1 MLDFPPASP
10 TLSAVPSRSY
20 VDASTQTPRWGL
32 LFTGIPSR
40 KTALFTELPGSK
52 RKLGE
57 VEIPETIQETVRPGS
72 EPEPK
77 EPPRKRAKPTDIGT
91 SMFDADGNL
100 ALGPKNP
107 PNPYA
112 YRPVSYADKN
122 PKRTELEGQEN
133 QYSYIETPD
142 EGGQHVLG
150 LSSEPREEPKAKQVP
165 ETPRAPGW
173 GLTSLLP
180 SAKTVSK
187 FLPFSSRRTPSA
199 SIATQPRPAVTPDLQ
214 WQARTLDFDRPN
226 PHPIT
231 FARQANL
238 QSQLGPQT
246 EPRQQNGGIDI
257 EVDTSTRQA
266 NLQSQLGP
274 QTEPRQQNGGIDID
288 VDTSTRQANLQ
299 SQLGPQT
306 EPRQQNGGMDIDVD
320 TSTRQ
325 ANLQSQLGPQT
336 EPRQQNGGMDIDV
349 DTSTRQANLQ
359 SQLGPQTEPRQQNGG
374 MDIDVDTSTR
384 QANLQSQ
391 LGPQTEPRQQ
401 NGGMDIDFDTYYDTS
416 SGLATEGPAKRRHE
430 PRLLNYVRAKAETK
444 EQRAFKKQQA
454 ELRAQQ
460 EKMAAEREMI
470 SKERERL
477 YSERSKLEAQL
488 EAAQV
493 PGTKRKRLRL
503 PSPDEIPNPSGGGF
517 GMDLVYFGHSDS
529 DSEEEEHD
537 TPTKGR
543 PAKRSRP
550 SLPDNEIVGDPHE
563 ARPYTG
569 TTFAVSGSRTAPDD
583 NMFDDQPLAGHI
595 ASKAI
600 ITPSAPTT
608 QPNSFRVPSPG
619 DSDSDEEEDLGDG
632 DTPTKA
638 ASSTTATA
646 PPTSQT
652 STSSSTQSQTAPVAG
667 PSSPSPSK
675 PMAPPPRPNPSHT
688 SLPSASS
695 TAGRPFIDAVEKAR
709 QKALIHQP
717 RTGSRLRESS
727 RLSTSTVGS
736 EADEDLSTL
745 QPTDTNKSQDDFE
758 YDPDIEGRHIP
769 RYDPAHPGL
778 QRLFMGAQHPSAS
791 LFGQHAAPATTQAG
805 HVSAYDDYAKTMN
818 SRVRDFVEQSWD
830 DVHDT
835 RAAIEEEEAE
845 FAEYKRHQQQ
855 AGTSNSNSTTAPS
868 VSTAI
873 FPLGGTFA
881 NNFVTSDKVQQAL
894 NAGWTPADADATAQD
909 LDIEYDAFT
918 ASLAG
923 QSAALGA
930 AA

>member
-1 MLDFPPASP
+1 MAYSSTYPPWSPSILDSPPASP

-52 RKLGE
+52 RKRGE

-77 EPPRKRAKPTDIGT
+77 PKEPPRKRAKPTDIRT

-112 YRPVSYADKN
+112 YRPGSYADKN
-122 PKRTELEGQEN
+122 PKRTELEEQEN
-133 QYSYIETPD
+133 QYNHIETPD

-150 LSSEPREEPKAKQVP
+150 LSSEPREEPKAEQAP

-187 FLPFSSRRTPSA
+187 FLPFSSCRTPSA
-199 SIATQPRPAVTPDLQ
+199 SIATQPRPAITPGLQ
-214 WQARTLDFDRPN
+214 SQARTLDFDRPN

-246 EPRQQNGGIDI
+246 EPRQQNGGVDI
-257 EVDTSTRQA
+257 
-266 NLQSQLGP
+266 G
-274 QTEPRQQNGGIDID
+274 

-306 EPRQQNGGMDIDVD
+306 EPRQQNGGMDIGVD

-336 EPRQQNGGMDIDV
+336 EPRQQNGGI
-349 DTSTRQANLQ
+349 
-359 SQLGPQTEPRQQNGG
+359 
-374 MDIDVDTSTR
+374 I
-384 QANLQSQ
+384 
-391 LGPQTEPRQQ
+391 
-401 NGGMDIDFDTYYDTS
+401 IDFDTYYDTS

-529 DSEEEEHD
+529 DSEEEEHN

-543 PAKRSRP
+543 PAKRSRL
-550 SLPDNEIVGDPHE
+550 SLPDNEIVGDPYE

-608 QPNSFRVPSPG
+608 QPNSFRAPSPG

-638 ASSTTATA
+638 ASSTAATA
-646 PPTSQT
+646 QPTSQT
-652 STSSSTQSQTAPVAG
+652 STSPSTQSQTAPVAG
-667 PSSPSPSK
+667 PLSPSPSK

-695 TAGRPFIDAVEKAR
+695 TAGRPFVDAVEKAR

-736 EADEDLSTL
+736 EADEDLSTV

-758 YDPDIEGRHIP
+758 FDPDIEGRHIP

-791 LFGQHAAPATTQAG
+791 LVGQHAASATTQAG

-868 VSTAI
+868 ASTAT
-873 FPLGGTFA
+873 FPPRGTFA

-894 NAGWTPADADATAQD
+894 NAGWKPADADATAQD

-918 ASLAG
+918 ASRAG

>member
-1 MLDFPPASP
+1 M
-10 TLSAVPSRSY
+10 
-20 VDASTQTPRWGL
+20 
-32 LFTGIPSR
+32 
-40 KTALFTELPGSK
+40 ALSK
-52 RKLGE
+52 RE
-57 VEIPETIQETVRPGS
+57 CR
-72 EPEPK
+72 
-77 EPPRKRAKPTDIGT
+77 
-91 SMFDADGNL
+91 N
-100 ALGPKNP
+100 
-107 PNPYA
+107 
-112 YRPVSYADKN
+112 
-122 PKRTELEGQEN
+122 N
-133 QYSYIETPD
+133 QYKHRT
-142 EGGQHVLG
+142 
-150 LSSEPREEPKAKQVP
+150 VP

-180 SAKTVSK
+180 SVKTVSK

-199 SIATQPRPAVTPDLQ
+199 SIATQPRPVVTPGLQ
-214 WQARTLDFDRPN
+214 SQARTLDFDRPN
-226 PHPIT
+226 PRPIT
-231 FARQANL
+231 FARQPNL

-246 EPRQQNGGIDI
+246 K
-257 EVDTSTRQA
+257 
-266 NLQSQLGP
+266 
-274 QTEPRQQNGGIDID
+274 
-288 VDTSTRQANLQ
+288 
-299 SQLGPQT
+299 
-306 EPRQQNGGMDIDVD
+306 PRQQNGGMDIDVD

-325 ANLQSQLGPQT
+325 PNLQSQL
-336 EPRQQNGGMDIDV
+336 D
-349 DTSTRQANLQ
+349 
-359 SQLGPQTEPRQQNGG
+359 
-374 MDIDVDTSTR
+374 
-384 QANLQSQ
+384 
-391 LGPQTEPRQQ
+391 PQTEPRQQ
-401 NGGMDIDFDTYYDTS
+401 NGGMDIDFDDTS
-416 SGLATEGPAKRRHE
+416 SGLATDGPAKCRHG
-430 PRLLNYVRAKAETK
+430 PRLLNYVRARAETE

-454 ELRAQQ
+454 KLRAQQ

-477 YSERSKLEAQL
+477 YSERSKLEAHL

-529 DSEEEEHD
+529 DSEEEEQD
-537 TPTKGR
+537 TPTKRR

-569 TTFAVSGSRTAPDD
+569 TTFAVSRSHTAPDD
-583 NMFDDQPLAGHI
+583 NMFDDQQLAEQI
-595 ASKAI
+595 ASKV
-600 ITPSAPTT
+600 ITTPGAPTT

-638 ASSTTATA
+638 ASSTAA
-646 PPTSQT
+646 IAQPTSQT
-652 STSSSTQSQTAPVAG
+652 STSPSPSTQSQTAPVAG
-667 PSSPSPSK
+667 PSSHSPSW
-675 PMAPPPRPNPSHT
+675 PIAPPPRPNPSHT

-695 TAGRPFIDAVEKAR
+695 TASHPFIDAVEKAR

-736 EADEDLSTL
+736 EVDDDLSTVE
-745 QPTDTNKSQDDFE
+745 PIDTNKSQDDFE

-778 QRLFMGAQHPSAS
+778 QRPFMGAQHPSAN
-791 LFGQHAAPATTQAG
+791 LVGQHATSATMQAC

-818 SRVRDFVEQSWD
+818 SRARDFVEQSWD
-830 DVHDT
+830 DFHDT

-845 FAEYKRHQQQ
+845 FAEYKRQQQQ

-868 VSTAI
+868 ARTAT
-873 FPLGGTFA
+873 FPPSGTFA
-881 NNFVTSDKVQQAL
+881 NNFVTSDKVQEAL
-894 NAGWTPADADATAQD
+894 HAGWTPADADATAQD

-918 ASLAG
+918 ASRAG
-923 QSAALGA
+923 QRAALGA

>member
-52 RKLGE
+52 RKRGE
-57 VEIPETIQETVRPGS
+57 IEISETIQETVRPGS

-77 EPPRKRAKPTDIGT
+77 ERPRKRPKPTGIGT

-122 PKRTELEGQEN
+122 PKRTELEEQEN
-133 QYSYIETPD
+133 QYNHIETPD

-150 LSSEPREEPKAKQVP
+150 LSSEPREEPKAEQVP
-165 ETPRAPGW
+165 ETPRAPRW

-187 FLPFSSRRTPSA
+187 FFPFSSRRTPSA
-199 SIATQPRPAVTPDLQ
+199 STATQPRPAVTPGLQ
-214 WQARTLDFDRPN
+214 SQARTLDFDRPN

-231 FARQANL
+231 FARQ
-238 QSQLGPQT
+238 
-246 EPRQQNGGIDI
+246 
-257 EVDTSTRQA
+257 V
-266 NLQSQLGP
+266 
-274 QTEPRQQNGGIDID
+274 
-288 VDTSTRQANLQ
+288 NLQ

-306 EPRQQNGGMDIDVD
+306 EPRQQNGGMDI
-320 TSTRQ
+320 
-325 ANLQSQLGPQT
+325 G
-336 EPRQQNGGMDIDV
+336 
-349 DTSTRQANLQ
+349 
-359 SQLGPQTEPRQQNGG
+359 
-374 MDIDVDTSTR
+374 VDTSTR

-401 NGGMDIDFDTYYDTS
+401 NGGMDIDFDTCYDTS
-416 SGLATEGPAKRRHE
+416 SGLGTEGPAKRRHE
-430 PRLLNYVRAKAETK
+430 PRLLNYVRAKAET
-444 EQRAFKKQQA
+444 EQQRAFKKLQA

-470 SKERERL
+470 SRERERL

-529 DSEEEEHD
+529 DSEEEKHD

-550 SLPDNEIVGDPHE
+550 SLPDNEIVGDPHK

-569 TTFAVSGSRTAPDD
+569 TTFAVSGSCTAPDD
-583 NMFDDQPLAGHI
+583 NMFDDQPLARHI

-600 ITPSAPTT
+600 ITPSALTT

-638 ASSTTATA
+638 ASSTAATA
-646 PPTSQT
+646 QPTSQT
-652 STSSSTQSQTAPVAG
+652 STSPSTQSQTAPVAG

-688 SLPSASS
+688 SLPLASS
-695 TAGRPFIDAVEKAR
+695 TAGRPFFDAVEKAR

-736 EADEDLSTL
+736 EADEDLSTV

-758 YDPDIEGRHIP
+758 YDPEIEGRHIP

-791 LFGQHAAPATTQAG
+791 LVGQHAASATTQAG

-818 SRVRDFVEQSWD
+818 SRVRDFVEHSWD

-845 FAEYKRHQQQ
+845 FAEYKHHQQQ

-868 VSTAI
+868 ASTAT
-873 FPLGGTFA
+873 FPPRGTFA

-918 ASLAG
+918 ASRAG